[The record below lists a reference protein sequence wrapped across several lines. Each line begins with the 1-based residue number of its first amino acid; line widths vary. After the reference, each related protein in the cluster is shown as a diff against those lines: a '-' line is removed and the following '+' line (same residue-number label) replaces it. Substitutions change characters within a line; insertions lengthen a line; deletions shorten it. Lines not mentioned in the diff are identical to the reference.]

1 MQRIARRARDGWG
14 AHLSSGR
21 RLSWLGL
28 LIVLA
33 VALVACATSTGGAAK
48 PAPGQPPAAA
58 QPSAASQP
66 AAAGQPPAA
75 QQGGTA
81 SAWDQLVATA
91 RQEGEV
97 VLVGPPNQDLREAL
111 NNTFAKEFGIRVS
124 YLPDQGTEY
133 VAKLKAERP
142 AGRFT
147 VDAVVGGAPS
157 WYYERDTLL
166 TSLRSKLILP
176 EVTDPNNWL
185 DGKLW
190 WVDQEEDKLL
200 RFAIYVNANLVVN
213 PDQVDP
219 RQLTSW
225 DVLMDP
231 KFKGKMTSQTATRSG
246 HGGGT
251 AAYLYY
257 MLGSEKFKA
266 LYVDQ
271 AVVYFD
277 DTRQAAEAVAR
288 GTHPIGLG
296 IDGAFI
302 EPLTS
307 RGLKMEVVRPSDA
320 PGYLSAGFTTLMLVD
335 RPPHPNA
342 AQLFANWAAARAGN
356 EVITRAVHNVS
367 TRRDVV
373 SAWAPEY
380 NKPKDGVQYLD
391 SNSWQYLTEIR
402 TAAEKGVQEAVG
414 R

>member
-1 MQRIARRARDGWG
+1 
-14 AHLSSGR
+14 
-21 RLSWLGL
+21 
-28 LIVLA
+28 V
-33 VALVACATSTGGAAK
+33 VALAACASGTGGAAK
-48 PAPGQPPAAA
+48 PAAGQAP
-58 QPSAASQP
+58 AASQP
-66 AAAGQPPAA
+66 APAGQPPAA
-75 QQGGTA
+75 QQGGA
-81 SAWDQLVATA
+81 GSEWDQLVAAA
-91 RQEGEV
+91 RQEGEL

-111 NNTFAKEFGIRVS
+111 NNTFAKEFGIRLS

-157 WYYERDTLL
+157 WYYDRDTLL

-200 RFAIYVNANLVVN
+200 RFAIYLNANLVVN

-219 RQLTSW
+219 RSITTWES
-225 DVLMDP
+225 LMDP
-231 KFKGKMTSQTATRSG
+231 KYKGKMTSQTATRSG
-246 HGGGT
+246 PGGGT

-257 MLGSEKFKA
+257 MLGPEKFKA

-288 GTHPIGLG
+288 GTHPVGLG
-296 IDGAFI
+296 IDGVFI

-320 PGYLSAGFTTLMLVD
+320 PGYLSAGYGTLMLVD
-335 RPPHPNA
+335 RAPHPSA
-342 AQLFANWAAARAGN
+342 AQLFVNWAAARAGN
-356 EVITRAVHNVS
+356 EIITKAFATVS
-367 TRRDVV
+367 ARRDVA
-373 SAWAPEY
+373 SPWAPEY
-380 NKPKDGVQYLD
+380 NKPKPGIQYAD
-391 SNSWQYLTEIR
+391 SHGWQYLTEIR
-402 TAAEKGVQEAVG
+402 PAAEKGVREALE

>member
-1 MQRIARRARDGWG
+1 VI
-14 AHLSSGR
+14 
-21 RLSWLGL
+21 
-28 LIVLA
+28 LA
-33 VALVACATSTGGAAK
+33 VALAACAPSTGGAA
-48 PAPGQPPAAA
+48 PPAAG
-58 QPSAASQP
+58 QPSAAGQP
-66 AAAGQPPAA
+66 AAAGAAPAA
-75 QQGGTA
+75 QQGGLA
-81 SAWDQLVATA
+81 SGWEQLVEAA
-91 RQEGEV
+91 RPEGEV
-97 VLVGPPNQDLREAL
+97 VLVGPPTQELRDAL
-111 NNTFAKEFGIRVS
+111 NNTFAKEFGIRVN
-124 YLPDQGTEY
+124 YIAAQGPEHI
-133 VAKLKAERP
+133 AKLKGERP

-147 VDAVVGGAPS
+147 VDAVISGAPS
-157 WYYERDTLL
+157 WYPERDNLL

-176 EVTDPNNWL
+176 EVIDPNNWL

-200 RFAIYVNANLVVN
+200 RLAVYVNANLVVN

-225 DVLMDP
+225 DMLLDP
-231 KFKGKMTSQTATRSG
+231 KFKGKMTSQTATRPG
-246 HGGGT
+246 PGGGT

-257 MLGSEKFKA
+257 MLGPEKFKA

-367 TRRDVV
+367 ARRDVE

-380 NKPKDGVQYLD
+380 NKPKPGVQYLD

-402 TAAEKGVQEAVG
+402 PAAEKGVQEAVG